1 MIVGSVL
8 WNDVPSWL
16 DSDIQPA
23 VRRMYSWIT
32 ANRRDHW
39 LFTGVFNPIA
49 DVIENAV
56 EFVLWVLQQLRWTGV
71 LALTAAIGVSTGGW
85 RAAGWGTLAMFGVG
99 VVGYW
104 DLTMITL
111 SLMIVG
117 DHDRA

>member
-1 MIVGSVL
+1 MIVAAVASVVIVGSVL

-39 LFTGVFNPIA
+39 LFTSVFNPIA

-56 EFVLWVLQQLRWTGV
+56 EFVLWVLRQLRWTGV
-71 LALTAAIGVSTGGW
+71 LALTAAIGLSHRRLAGGGRGARW
-85 RAAGWGTLAMFGVG
+85 RCSASA
-99 VVGYW
+99 
-104 DLTMITL
+104 
-111 SLMIVG
+111 
-117 DHDRA
+117 